1 MLDSLV
7 REWRNYSS
15 ERENFSQ
22 EATLQMEE
30 LKNLADYI
38 TRIGEQIKKKSESS
52 TATLLVSFELHIDTI
67 FGILAS
73 NIDFDHERES
83 IQQLISMLRRS

>member
-15 ERENFSQ
+15 QRENFSQ
-22 EATLQMEE
+22 EATLH
-30 LKNLADYI
+30 LADYI
-38 TRIGEQIKKKSESS
+38 TRIAEEIKNKSESS
-52 TATLLVSFELHIDTI
+52 TVTLLVSFELHIDTI

-73 NIDFDHERES
+73 NIDFDHEREFS
-83 IQQLISMLRRS
+83 VMLRRSY